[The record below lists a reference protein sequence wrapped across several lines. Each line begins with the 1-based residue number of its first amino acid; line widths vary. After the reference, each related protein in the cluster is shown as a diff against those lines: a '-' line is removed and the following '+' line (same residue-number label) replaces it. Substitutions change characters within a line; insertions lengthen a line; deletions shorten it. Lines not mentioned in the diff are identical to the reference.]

1 MPIVTSAIGSASL
14 RSVDIGFGE
23 DCSCDDEDYEDCVDC
38 ADCADSVFS
47 EDAAIPELAEDS
59 ALLEDLLA
67 RIRVS
72 RLNSARADSAKS
84 ANFII
89 PPINKQGAKSTPTLL
104 KDESALCLFIF
115 VYLLFLFIYLFCLFN
130 CLRAHDGGE
139 F

>member
-23 DCSCDDEDYEDCVDC
+23 DCSCDDEDCEDCV
-38 ADCADSVFS
+38 DCADSVFS

-67 RIRVS
+67 RIRAS

-84 ANFII
+84 ASFMI

-104 KDESALCLFIF
+104 EAESALCLFTSVIYF
-115 VYLLFLFIYLFCLFN
+115 CLCIYLFYLFT

>member
-38 ADCADSVFS
+38 ADCTDSVFS

-67 RIRVS
+67 RIRAS

-84 ANFII
+84 ASFII
-89 PPINKQGAKSTPTLL
+89 PPIIIKKGAKSTPTLL
-104 KDESALCLFIF
+104 EDESALCLFIF
-115 VYLLFLFIYLFCLFN
+115 VYLLILFIYLLVCV
-130 CLRAHDGGE
+130 
-139 F
+139 

>member
-23 DCSCDDEDYEDCVDC
+23 DCSCDDEDYEDCV
-38 ADCADSVFS
+38 DCADSVFS

-84 ANFII
+84 ASFII

-104 KDESALCLFIF
+104 KDESALCLFT
-115 VYLLFLFIYLFCLFN
+115 FLFIYLFCLFT
-130 CLRAHDGGE
+130 CWRAYDGGE